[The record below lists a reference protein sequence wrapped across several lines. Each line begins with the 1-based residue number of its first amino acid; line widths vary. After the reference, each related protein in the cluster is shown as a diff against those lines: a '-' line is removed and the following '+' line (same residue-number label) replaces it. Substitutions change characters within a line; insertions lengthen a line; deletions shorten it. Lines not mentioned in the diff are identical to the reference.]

1 MSSQTQ
7 PISPA
12 ILFGVVFDLLLFGIL
27 TGQAYV
33 YYISFPRDRTLL
45 KGAVIWVYLAGAAQI
60 GLVLLDVC
68 TRYDVHEAST
78 YKFQD
83 YYNVNS
89 FFYTNHDTITI
100 TVLTTA
106 VAVVIQSLYAYRIYL
121 MSKKRWLTIMIICM
135 SLCQLASGILGGV
148 CYAPLTAG
156 SVFTIYNIQFKIGGV
171 CEAGFVWIWGPVNII
186 CDLTITVCMVT
197 FLIKHRK
204 RTVSHRTRLHIT
216 KIVQIVIETGMA
228 TTILLVAYTALRLIR
243 FEYIPE
249 EYIHWYILPGLMM
262 SKVYSNSM
270 LVLLN
275 NRATIVNGRHAM
287 ESFEFI
293 EVSG

>member
-1 MSSQTQ
+1 MFA
-7 PISPA
+7 P
-12 ILFGVVFDLLLFGIL
+12 
-27 TGQAYV
+27 
-33 YYISFPRDRTLL
+33 
-45 KGAVIWVYLAGAAQI
+45 
-60 GLVLLDVC
+60 
-68 TRYDVHEAST
+68 
-78 YKFQD
+78 D

-121 MSKKRWLTIMIICM
+121 MSKKRWLTIMIIC
-135 SLCQLASGILGGV
+135 
-148 CYAPLTAG
+148 
-156 SVFTIYNIQFKIGGV
+156 FKIGGV

-228 TTILLVAYTALRLIR
+228 TTLRLIR